1 VQAAQLARAAAKQ
14 SGPRYFFHYWEGGA
28 AKLLAENV
36 KAALALTAAK

>member
-1 VQAAQLARAAAKQ
+1 LKQTIPLPGVEGRIDHFDFDAA
-14 SGPRYFFHYWEGGA
+14 GETGA